1 MAREPATGNSLSAWQ
16 VVIGFGVVS
25 LGVDLVADGARSIA
39 GPLLGQLGASALV
52 VALVTGAAEALGFG
66 LRLFSGP
73 AVDRTRRYWAF
84 SIGGYT
90 LTALCVPLL
99 AITPFLGTIGLAV
112 AASLIIVER
121 VGKAIRSPAKTTL
134 LAPAAG
140 AVGRGRGFG
149 VHKLFDQI
157 GAFGGPLLVAAIV
170 AMTGALW
177 PALAFLALP
186 AIVALLILLWLRR
199 RVPDPDAYEP
209 AAAGKVTRTGDAAT
223 DSGASRPAGR
233 LSRNF
238 ILFAAS
244 TTLTTFGLVGFG
256 LISFHLTTAGLV
268 PLPTVPLVYALGMAV
283 AAVAAIVTGRLY
295 DRIGPVVLLVVPVL
309 AAAVPFLSLAP
320 ALPAVLGGV
329 AVWGAATGIQDSTV
343 KALVADLVPLRR
355 RGGAYGIFAVF
366 QGAGTFAGAA
376 IAGALYPDAALLGVL
391 VAPAQLVALG
401 LLVVVVRRHR
411 RRTLTADTI

>member
-1 MAREPATGNSLSAWQ
+1 MAGEPATGNRLSAWQ

-66 LRLFSGP
+66 VRLFSGP

-84 SIGGYT
+84 SIGGYA

-99 AITPFLGTIGLAV
+99 AITPFIGTIGLAV

-121 VGKAIRSPAKTTL
+121 IGKAIRSPAKTTL

-157 GAFGGPLLVAAIV
+157 GAFGGPLLVSAIV
-170 AMTGALW
+170 AITGALW
-177 PALAFLALP
+177 PALAFLAIP
-186 AIVALLILLWLRR
+186 AVVALVILLWLRR
-199 RVPDPDAYEP
+199 RVPEPDAYEP
-209 AAAGKVTRTGDAAT
+209 AEAGDAGARNGGGT
-223 DSGASRPAGR
+223 SRSGDGR
-233 LSRNF
+233 LGQLSLTF
-238 ILFAAS
+238 WLFAAS

-256 LISFHLTTAGLV
+256 LISFHATETGLV
-268 PLPTVPLVYALGMAV
+268 ALPAVPLVFALGMAV
-283 AAVAAIVTGRLY
+283 AAVAAIATGRLY
-295 DRIGPVVLLVVPVL
+295 DRVGPVVLLAVPVL
-309 AAAVPFLSLAP
+309 AAAVPFLSLA
-320 ALPAVLGGV
+320 ALLPAVLVGV
-329 AVWGAATGIQDSTV
+329 ALWGAATGIQDSTV
-343 KALVADLVPLRR
+343 KALVADLVPNRR
-355 RGGAYGIFAVF
+355 RGAAYGYFAAF

-376 IAGALYPDAALLGVL
+376 LAGAIYPDATLLGVL
-391 VAPAQLVALG
+391 VAPAQVVALA
-401 LLVVVVRRHR
+401 LLVIVIRRHR
-411 RRTLTADTI
+411 RPAVTAGAN